1 MNIRGENGFNLPSV
15 KKHFYKPHTL
25 LKQKALQ
32 YNAICYIQYGEATVS
47 IDQIIYKV
55 KSGDCLFL
63 TPSMEFQLK
72 TTEEPLQIFHVMYS
86 ANNVTY
92 ANEWQSLSNHIK
104 VSISSQIT
112 LSNLLLQLEQLKNNN
127 FQTFLKKQAIF
138 YELLYFLVVELD
150 SLQLDQSTS
159 IKKVVEYMEEHF
171 TKLDN
176 IGELPFMVNMTPSS
190 FCRAFKKETGQTPG
204 NYLTELKINRAKE
217 LLKVSNDSLK
227 EISYSV
233 GYQDPLYFSRVFKKS
248 VGVSPSIYIKNK
260 ETRIAVVSGLF
271 LQDQLLSLGITPI
284 AAPSLPNYYST
295 KTGYPSYLEQHL
307 MESTPL
313 NIEKQICEEEVAN
326 LCPDLVFCMD
336 TRFCKYDNL
345 IKDSYDTLYLDDLD
359 NWKDYQLELARK
371 LEREAIAERVIKQIE
386 GLEGKGKSMLRKF
399 TRKGE
404 WVIIR
409 IYNSEI
415 RLYGQ
420 SGHALSYLF
429 FQDLGFQPNDNL
441 NHSGYK
447 VISFEELI
455 MLNPEKIL
463 FIWTE
468 KTEVDKLRC
477 SPYWN
482 ELRAARDHQIYMPE
496 SKEWDPWGPLGRE
509 HTVKKSVEYF
519 AQFV

>member
-1 MNIRGENGFNLPSV
+1 MNIRGESDFNLRSF

-25 LKQKALQ
+25 LKQKVLQ

-47 IDQIIYKV
+47 IDHMIYKV

-63 TPSMEFQLK
+63 NPSMEFQIK
-72 TTEEPLQIFHVMYS
+72 TAEEPLQIFYVMYS

-92 ANEWQSLSNHIK
+92 ENEWQNLSNYIK

-112 LSNLLLQLEQLKNNN
+112 LSNLLLQLEQLKKSN
-127 FQTFLKKQAIF
+127 FHSFLKRKALF
-138 YELLYFLVVELD
+138 YELLYFLVIELD
-150 SLQLDQSTS
+150 SLQIDQPTS
-159 IKKVVEYMEEHF
+159 IKKVIEYMEEHF

-176 IGELPFMVNMTPSS
+176 IGELPFMVNLTPSS

-217 LLKVSNDSLK
+217 LLKVSNHSLK
-227 EISYSV
+227 EISQSI

-260 ETRIAVVSGLF
+260 DTRIAVVSGLM
-271 LQDQLLSLGITPI
+271 LQDHLLSLGITPI

-295 KTGYPSYLEQHL
+295 KTGYPSYLEKHL

-313 NIEKQICEEEVAN
+313 NIEKQICEVEVAN
-326 LCPDLVFCMD
+326 LCPDLLFCMD

-345 IKDSYDTLYLDDLD
+345 RNNSYDTIYLDDLE
-359 NWKDYQLELARK
+359 NWKDYQIELARK
-371 LEREAIAERVIKQIE
+371 LEREAVAECVIKQIE
-386 GLEGKGKSMLRKF
+386 VHERKGKSMLRKF
-399 TRKGE
+399 TRKGK

-409 IYNSEI
+409 IFRNEI
-415 RLYGQ
+415 RLYGDN
-420 SGHALSYLF
+420 GHAVSYLF
-429 FQDLGFQPNDNL
+429 FHDLGFQPDESS

-447 VISFEELI
+447 VISKEDLVH
-455 MLNPEKIL
+455 LNPEKIL
-463 FIWTE
+463 IIWTE
-468 KTEVDKLRC
+468 KSEIDKLRN

-482 ELRAARDHQIYMPE
+482 ELRAARQHQIYIPE

-509 HTVKKSVEYF
+509 HMVKKSMEYF
-519 AQFV
+519 SQFI